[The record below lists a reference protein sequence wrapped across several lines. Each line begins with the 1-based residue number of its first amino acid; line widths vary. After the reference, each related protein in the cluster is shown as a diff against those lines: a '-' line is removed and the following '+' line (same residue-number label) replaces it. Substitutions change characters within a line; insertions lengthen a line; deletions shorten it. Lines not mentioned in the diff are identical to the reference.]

1 MNDLTIVVLTLNEE
15 ADLPRCLLSL
25 EGFGRLVVV
34 DSGSMDQ
41 TRQIAIDHGSL
52 LLEHPF
58 ETFGAQR
65 NWALDQLTLK
75 SSDDWILFLDA
86 DEVATINFRSA
97 VERAID
103 TASNEVA
110 GFFCCWKMLLNGV
123 WLKKSDNFPKWQV
136 RLIRNQRV
144 RFIDVG
150 HGQKEGTVLGML
162 QFLREPYLHYGFS
175 KGWSAWIDRHNRY
188 ATLEAKERSLHKAK
202 FSDIFVASPTN
213 RNKALKL
220 LLGQLPGW
228 PLGRFV
234 FTFIL
239 RGGFLEG
246 QAGMSYCLM
255 LAYYE
260 FIIQLKMS
268 EIRLSSLRR

>member
-1 MNDLTIVVLTLNEE
+1 MKDLTIVVLTMNEE

-34 DSGSMDQ
+34 DSGSTDQ

-58 ETFGAQR
+58 EAFGAQR
-65 NWALDQLTLK
+65 NWALDQLNLK
-75 SSDDWILFLDA
+75 SPDDWILFLDA

-103 TASNEVA
+103 TASNEIA
-110 GFFCCWKMLLNGV
+110 GFFCCCKMLLNGV
-123 WLKKSDNFPKWQV
+123 WLKNSDNFPKWQV

-150 HGQKEGTVLGML
+150 HGQKEGTVIGML

-175 KGWSAWIDRHNRY
+175 KGWSAWIHRHNRY
-188 ATLEAKERSLHKAK
+188 ATLEANERSLHKAR

-213 RNKALKL
+213 RNKTLKL

-228 PLGRFV
+228 PLGRFL
-234 FTFIL
+234 FTYVL

-246 QAGMSYCLM
+246 QAGLSYCLM

-260 FIIQLKMS
+260 LIIQLKMT
-268 EIRLSSLRR
+268 EIRLSSLR

>member
-1 MNDLTIVVLTLNEE
+1 MENLTIVVLTLNEE

-25 EGFGRLVVV
+25 DGFGRLVVV
-34 DSGSMDQ
+34 DSGSTDK
-41 TRQIAIDHGSL
+41 TKQIAIAHGAL
-52 LLEHPF
+52 VLEHPF
-58 ETFGAQR
+58 KAFGDQR
-65 NWALDQLTLK
+65 NWALDQLTSK
-75 SSDDWILFLDA
+75 SPDDWILFLDA

-97 VERAID
+97 VERAIAA
-103 TASNEVA
+103 ASNDVA

-123 WLKKSDNFPKWQV
+123 WLKNSDNFPKWQV
-136 RLIRNQRV
+136 RIIRNQRV

-150 HGQKEGTVLGML
+150 HGQKEGAVIGKL

-175 KGWSAWIDRHNRY
+175 KGWTAWIDRHNRY
-188 ATLEAKERSLHKAK
+188 ATLEASERTLHKAK
-202 FSDIFVASPTN
+202 WVDIFDNSPTK

-228 PLGRFV
+228 PLGRFL
-234 FTFIL
+234 FTFLL

-246 QAGMSYCLM
+246 SAGMSYCLM

-260 FIIQLKMS
+260 LIIQLKMK
-268 EIRLSSLRR
+268 EFRLSSLR

>member
-1 MNDLTIVVLTLNEE
+1 MKDLTIVVLTLNEE

-34 DSGSMDQ
+34 DSGSTDQ
-41 TRQIAIDHGSL
+41 TKQIAIAHGAL

-58 ETFGAQR
+58 EAFGAQR
-65 NWALDQLTLK
+65 NWALDQLPLK
-75 SSDDWILFLDA
+75 SPNDWILFLDA

-103 TASNEVA
+103 AASNEVA

-123 WLKKSDNFPKWQV
+123 WLKNSDNFPKWQV

-144 RFIDVG
+144 RFVDIG
-150 HGQKEGTVLGML
+150 HGQKEGTVIGLL

-175 KGWSAWIDRHNRY
+175 KGWTAWIDRHNRY
-188 ATLEAKERSLHKAK
+188 ATLEAAERNLHKAEWV
-202 FSDIFVASPTN
+202 DILSINPTK

-220 LLGQLPGW
+220 LLGRLPGW
-228 PLGRFV
+228 PLGRFL
-234 FTFIL
+234 FTFLL

-246 QAGMSYCLM
+246 EAGMSYCLM

-260 FIIQLKMS
+260 FIIQLKMK
-268 EIRLSSLRR
+268 EFRLPSLR

>member
-1 MNDLTIVVLTLNEE
+1 
-15 ADLPRCLLSL
+15 
-25 EGFGRLVVV
+25 
-34 DSGSMDQ
+34 
-41 TRQIAIDHGSL
+41 
-52 LLEHPF
+52 
-58 ETFGAQR
+58 
-65 NWALDQLTLK
+65 
-75 SSDDWILFLDA
+75 
-86 DEVATINFRSA
+86 
-97 VERAID
+97 
-103 TASNEVA
+103 
-110 GFFCCWKMLLNGV
+110 
-123 WLKKSDNFPKWQV
+123 
-136 RLIRNQRV
+136 
-144 RFIDVG
+144 
-150 HGQKEGTVLGML
+150 VLGML

>member
-34 DSGSMDQ
+34 DSGSTDH

-58 ETFGAQR
+58 EAFGAQR
-65 NWALDQLTLK
+65 NWALDQLTPK
-75 SSDDWILFLDA
+75 SPDDWILFLDA
-86 DEVATINFRSA
+86 DEVATISFRSA

-110 GFFCCWKMLLNGV
+110 GFFCCWKMILNGV
-123 WLKKSDNFPKWQV
+123 WLKNSDNFPKWQV

-150 HGQKEGTVLGML
+150 HGQKEGTVTGML
-162 QFLREPYLHYGFS
+162 QFLKEPYLHYGFS

-188 ATLEAKERSLHKAK
+188 ATLEAEERSFHKAK
-202 FSDIFVASPTN
+202 CTDIFVASPTN

-228 PLGRFV
+228 PLGRFL
-234 FTFIL
+234 FTFVL

-246 QAGMSYCLM
+246 QAGLSYCLM

-260 FIIQLKMS
+260 LIIQLKMT

>member
-1 MNDLTIVVLTLNEE
+1 MKGLTIVVLTLNEE
-15 ADLPRCLLSL
+15 ADLPRCLQSL

-34 DSGSMDQ
+34 DSGSTDQ
-41 TRQIAIDHGSL
+41 TKQIAIAHGAL

-58 ETFGAQR
+58 EAFGAQR
-65 NWALDQLTLK
+65 NWALDQLPLK
-75 SSDDWILFLDA
+75 SPNDWILFLDA

-103 TASNEVA
+103 AASNEVA

-123 WLKKSDNFPKWQV
+123 WLKNSDNFPKWQV

-144 RFIDVG
+144 RFVDIG
-150 HGQKEGTVLGML
+150 HGQKEGSVIGLL

-175 KGWSAWIDRHNRY
+175 KGWTAWIDRHNRY
-188 ATLEAKERSLHKAK
+188 ATLEAAERNLHKAK
-202 FSDIFVASPTN
+202 WADILSINPTK

-220 LLGQLPGW
+220 LLGRLPGW
-228 PLGRFV
+228 PLGRFL
-234 FTFIL
+234 FTFLL

-246 QAGMSYCLM
+246 EAGMSYCLM

-260 FIIQLKMS
+260 FIIQLKMK
-268 EIRLSSLRR
+268 EFRLPPLR